1 MKFVESSSVELKEII
16 NADFK
21 KEIIAFANTDG
32 GDIYVGVS
40 KTGDVIGIE
49 DTEKEMERISSM
61 IHDGIHPDL
70 VPFTSVEMITVE
82 GKKLIHVYVF
92 RGGRPPY
99 HLTDKGL
106 KPSGVYV
113 RHGVTSIPAS
123 EEVIREMIRLS
134 DGVTYDKARAM
145 NQELTF
151 NYAESYFASRK
162 IAFQEE
168 NKRTLGLIDAD
179 GYYTNAALLLSDQC
193 EHSIKCAVFEG
204 TGKTV
209 FKTRKDFF
217 GSVLKQLE
225 EAYEYIC
232 LLNNVRADF
241 VGLERVESFDY
252 PEYALREALLNTIV
266 HRDYNYSGSTIINV
280 FSDRMEFVSI
290 GGLVKGITLADIMN
304 GVSQSRNMVLANIF
318 YRLKLI
324 ESYGTG
330 IQRILESYQNKV
342 LPTFRAEAAS
352 FVTTL
357 PNMQVA
363 ENTVVQNSAY
373 QIHDSSNMETP
384 ENRVLELLAKK
395 REITR
400 KDVEGVLNC
409 SSFPARKVLNSLL
422 SQDKICVI
430 GNARATKYILK

>member
-1 MKFVESSSVELKEII
+1 MDFVESSHLELKEMI

-32 GDIYVGVS
+32 GEIYIGVTKNGTIVGV
-40 KTGDVIGIE
+40 E

-70 VPFTSVEMITVE
+70 IPFTSMETVCIE
-82 GKKLIHVYVF
+82 GKSLIHINVS

-113 RHGVTSIPAS
+113 RHGVTSVPAS
-123 EEVIREMIRLS
+123 EEMIRDMIRQC
-134 DGVTYDKARAM
+134 DGVTYDKARSV

-151 NYAESYFASRK
+151 HYAETYF
-162 IAFQEE
+162 INHNVAFQTE
-168 NKRTLGLIDAD
+168 NKRTLGLIDGD
-179 GYYTNAALLLSDQC
+179 GYFTNAALLLSDQC

-204 TGKTV
+204 TGKTR
-209 FKTRKDFF
+209 FKTRKEFF

-225 EAYEYIC
+225 ESYEYIS
-232 LLNNVRADF
+232 LQNNVHADF
-241 VGLERVESFDY
+241 VGLERVESLDY

-266 HRDYNYSGSTIINV
+266 HRDYNYSGSTIINI

-290 GGLVKGITLADIMN
+290 GGLVKGITLADIMR

-330 IQRILESYQNKV
+330 IQRILESYENKGKPEF
-342 LPTFRAEAAS
+342 LPEASS
-352 FVTTL
+352 FVTVL
-357 PNMQVA
+357 PNIQTPDKGRK
-363 ENTVVQNSAY
+363 NTDHAV
-373 QIHDSSNMETP
+373 P
-384 ENRVLELLAKK
+384 EKEVLDLFKDKK
-395 REITR
+395 EITR
-400 KDVEGVLNC
+400 KDVENLLGC

-422 SQDKICVI
+422 EQNKIKVI
-430 GNARATKYILK
+430 GNARATKYVLNNDTGYFE